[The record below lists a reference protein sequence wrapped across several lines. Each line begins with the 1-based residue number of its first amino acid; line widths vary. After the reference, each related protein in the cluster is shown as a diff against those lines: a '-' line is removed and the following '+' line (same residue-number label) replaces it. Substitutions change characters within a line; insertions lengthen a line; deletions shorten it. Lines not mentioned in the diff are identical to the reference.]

1 VRTRGAATLSALRS
15 RAALAQVAADFEELL
30 AELARDRRR
39 GARALARGLRR
50 RQCAL
55 AKQSQRFEQL
65 LVHAR
70 ALRAAGARVIAGVD
84 EAGMGPLAGPVVA
97 AAVVLPERPQ
107 LNGLDDSKC
116 LAPRA
121 RARLA
126 EAIRAQAVAFA
137 LAEVWPDEIDRINI
151 YRAGLEAMRRVVAG
165 LFAAAPGVEV
175 DHVLVDARTIPG
187 LSVPQ
192 TSLVHGDALDA
203 SIAAASILAKTHRDA
218 LMEAQDGLHPGY
230 GFATHK
236 GYATARH
243 LSALRRLGPCPIHR
257 RSFAPVAAAAR

>member
-1 VRTRGAATLSALRS
+1 LVR
-15 RAALAQVAADFEELL
+15 VAAELEELL

-39 GARALARGLRR
+39 GARALAHALRR
-50 RQCAL
+50 RKRAL
-55 AKQSQRFEQL
+55 VREAQRFEQL

-70 ALRAAGARVIAGVD
+70 ALRETGARVIAGVD

-97 AAVVLPERPQ
+97 AAVVLPERPE
-107 LNGLDDSKC
+107 LHGLDDSKR
-116 LAPRA
+116 LSPQE

-126 EAIRAQAVAFA
+126 QAIRRQALAFS

-151 YRAGLEAMRRVVAG
+151 YRAGLEAMRRGVAA
-165 LFAAAPGVEV
+165 LSAAAPGVEV

-218 LMEAQDGLHPGY
+218 LMEAQDALHPGY